1 MLIHR
6 SYRNASDT
14 TDVNI
19 LDGYDADKFSTLDL
33 NPGGNILARISGIT
47 VQLKSL
53 TAAAGGGGLPTSLT
67 MRITRDIT
75 GDSCV
80 ITDTISSIAPGV
92 TTATSGTADYKA
104 DVDVALVPAV
114 VYVFCKTNTGTAIVD
129 SVTITYEQ

>member
-19 LDGYDADKFSTLDL
+19 LDGYDASKFSTLDL

-53 TAAAGGGGLPTSLT
+53 ASSGSGLPTALT
-67 MRITRDIT
+67 MRITRDRT
-75 GDSCV
+75 GDSCI

-92 TTATSGTADYKA
+92 STATSGTADYRA

>member
-1 MLIHR
+1 MPIQR
-6 SYRNASDT
+6 SFRTVSNY

-19 LDGYDADKFSTLDL
+19 LDGYDVSKYTILDL
-33 NPGGNILARISGIT
+33 NPNASLIARISGIT

-53 TAAAGGGGLPTSLT
+53 TSSGSGLPTALT

-75 GDSCV
+75 GNSCI
-80 ITDTISSIAPGV
+80 ITDTISSIAAGIS
-92 TTATSGTADYKA
+92 TSTSGTSDYRA

>member
-6 SYRNASDT
+6 SYRNAKDE

-19 LDGYDADKFSTLDL
+19 LDGYDASKYSTLDL

-53 TAAAGGGGLPTSLT
+53 ASSGSGLPTALT
-67 MRITRDIT
+67 MRITRDSA
-75 GDSCV
+75 GDNCI
-80 ITDTISSIAPGV
+80 ITDTISSIAAGV
-92 TTATSGTADYKA
+92 TTATSGTADYRA

>member
-1 MLIHR
+1 MPIQR
-6 SYRNASDT
+6 SFRTVSNY

-19 LDGYDADKFSTLDL
+19 LDGYDASKYTILDL
-33 NPGGNILARISGIT
+33 NPNASLIARISGIT

-53 TAAAGGGGLPTSLT
+53 TSSGSGLPTALT
-67 MRITRDIT
+67 MRITRDST
-75 GDSCV
+75 GDSCI

-92 TTATSGTADYKA
+92 STATSGTADYRA

>member
-1 MLIHR
+1 MPIQR
-6 SYRNASDT
+6 SFRTVSNN

-19 LDGYDADKFSTLDL
+19 LDGYDASKHTMLDL
-33 NPGGNILARISGIT
+33 NPNASLIARISGIT

-53 TAAAGGGGLPTSLT
+53 TSSGTGLPTALT
-67 MRITRDIT
+67 MRITRDIA
-75 GDSCV
+75 GDSCI

-92 TTATSGTADYKA
+92 STATSGTADYRA

>member
-14 TDVNI
+14 ADVNI
-19 LDGYDADKFSTLDL
+19 LDGYDASKFSTLDL

-53 TAAAGGGGLPTSLT
+53 ASSGSGLPTALT
-67 MRITRDIT
+67 MRITRDSA
-75 GDSCV
+75 GDNCI
-80 ITDTISSIAPGV
+80 ITDTISSIAAGV
-92 TTATSGTADYKA
+92 STSTNGTADYRA
-104 DVDVALVPAV
+104 DVDVALTPAV

>member
-1 MLIHR
+1 MPIQR
-6 SYRNASDT
+6 SFRTVSNY

-19 LDGYDADKFSTLDL
+19 LDGYDVSKYTVLDL
-33 NPGGNILARISGIT
+33 NPNASLIARISGIT

-53 TAAAGGGGLPTSLT
+53 TSSGSGLPTALT

-75 GDSCV
+75 GNSCI
-80 ITDTISSIAPGV
+80 ITDTISSIAAGIS
-92 TTATSGTADYKA
+92 TSTSGTSDYRA

>member
-14 TDVNI
+14 ADVNI
-19 LDGYDADKFSTLDL
+19 LDGYDASKFSTLDL

-53 TAAAGGGGLPTSLT
+53 TSSGSGLPTYLT
-67 MRITRDIT
+67 MRITRDSA
-75 GDSCV
+75 GDSCI

-92 TTATSGTADYKA
+92 STATSGTADYRA

>member
-6 SYRNASDT
+6 SYRNASDE

-19 LDGYDADKFSTLDL
+19 LDGYDAQKYSTLDL
-33 NPGGNILARISGIT
+33 NPGGSILARISGIT

-53 TAAAGGGGLPTSLT
+53 TSSGSGLPTALT
-67 MRITRDIT
+67 MRITRDST
-75 GDSCV
+75 GDSCI

-92 TTATSGTADYKA
+92 STATSGTADYRA

>member
-14 TDVNI
+14 TDINI
-19 LDGYDADKFSTLDL
+19 LDAYDASKYSTLDL

-47 VQLKSL
+47 IQLKSL
-53 TAAAGGGGLPTSLT
+53 TASGSGLPSALT
-67 MRITRDIT
+67 MRITSDTLGNNCI
-75 GDSCV
+75 
-80 ITDTISSIAPGV
+80 ITDTISSIATGIS
-92 TTATSGTADYKA
+92 TTTDGTADYRA

-114 VYVFCKTNTGTAIVD
+114 VYVFCKTNTGTAIID